1 MSDNIQYAKCV
12 KFMGTRD
19 NAAGLDF
26 SGILDE
32 VRQRQFG
39 KGEEGGI
46 RHAAGRSGGV
56 SEGEGG
62 GGREGLWLQRRGRR
76 QWQAKRRLLITG

>member
-1 MSDNIQYAKCV
+1 MQIVSDNIQYAKCV

-39 KGEEGGI
+39 KGEQGGI
-46 RHAAGRSGGV
+46 RKVAGRSGHV
-56 SEGEGG
+56 GEGSEVV
-62 GGREGLWLQRRGRR
+62 GGRDGGFREEEDHSGRHSDNC
-76 QWQAKRRLLITG
+76 

>member
-39 KGEEGGI
+39 KGEERGI
-46 RHAAGRSGGV
+46 RKVAGRSGHAG
-56 SEGEGG
+56 EGEGG
-62 GGREGLWLQRRGRR
+62 GGREGWWLQGGGRP
-76 QWQAKRRLLITG
+76 QWQAQRQLLITG